1 MKCCSQAAAVSIAAL
16 AAAITEGKTPEE
28 ISFLA
33 SVFVQLGDTMA
44 MIVSADQLCAARETK
59 KKENCN

>member
-44 MIVSADQLCAARETK
+44 MIVPFYETFL
-59 KKENCN
+59 